1 MYFWIT
7 FNNLF
12 SFESEIFFDEKWTIS
27 FQMVGLQQRINY
39 YFFSQV
45 CKLEIFIILC
55 FIKSRAYIY
64 FYTNL
69 VITTFDFIIY
79 ILRLV

>member
-1 MYFWIT
+1 
-7 FNNLF
+7 
-12 SFESEIFFDEKWTIS
+12 
-27 FQMVGLQQRINY
+27 MVGLQQRINY

-45 CKLEIFIILC
+45 CKLEIFIILY

-79 ILRLV
+79 ILRLA

>member
-1 MYFWIT
+1 
-7 FNNLF
+7 
-12 SFESEIFFDEKWTIS
+12 
-27 FQMVGLQQRINY
+27 MVGLQQRINY

-79 ILRLV
+79 ILHLV